1 MQLLKFDWNPIT
13 GIDIVGNFKLHF
25 YSLMWVVAFILGWYI
40 MKRIFTKEKVSI
52 DYLDPLFI
60 YTVLATMLG
69 ARLGHVLFY
78 QSELISQ
85 DFFSIFLPFKFKGG
99 FEFTGFQGLASHGAA
114 IGIIVGMYLYRKKYK
129 YKSLLWILDRIVITV
144 ASGAVFIRIG
154 NFINSEIIGNVV
166 KNQDFPLGVR
176 FVQNYYGAINQRRDI
191 TQETGIRNVKKAYA
205 AVTENPKF
213 QNLLDAVPYRHP
225 SQLYESFCYIF
236 VFLILWYFY
245 AKTPKKDQSGFLFG
259 LFLVLL
265 WTIRFFIEFTKE
277 PQGEEYINWAGL
289 NTGQWLSI
297 PFVIIGLYF
306 MFVYKPK
313 TTNA

>member
-1 MQLLKFDWNPIT
+1 MQVLKFDWNPIT

-25 YSLMWVVAFILGWYI
+25 YSLMWVIAFILGWYI
-40 MKRIFTKEKVSI
+40 MKRIFTKEKISL

-78 QSELISQ
+78 QSELISE

-114 IGIIVGMYLYRKKYK
+114 IGIIIGMYLYRKKYK
-129 YKSLLWILDRIVITV
+129 YKSLLWILDRVVISV

-154 NFINSEIIGNVV
+154 NFINSEIIGKVTDSN
-166 KNQDFPLGVR
+166 FGVR
-176 FVQNYYGAINQRRDI
+176 FIQDYYYKNQI
-191 TQETGIRNVKKAYA
+191 TQLTGIKDVKKAYA
-205 AVTENPKF
+205 AVTDNP
-213 QNLLDAVPYRHP
+213 QLAELLEAVPYRHP
-225 SQLYESFCYIF
+225 AQLYESFSYIF

-245 AKTPKKDQSGFLFG
+245 TKTPKKDQTGFLFG
-259 LFLVLL
+259 LFLILL
-265 WTIRFFIEFTKE
+265 WTIRFFVEFVKE
-277 PQGEEYINWAGL
+277 PQGEEYINWFGL

-297 PFVIIGLYF
+297 PFILIGLYF

-313 TTNA
+313 TSVK

>member
-1 MQLLKFDWNPIT
+1 MHALKFDWNPVT
-13 GIDIVGNFKLHF
+13 GIDIIGNFKLHF
-25 YSLMWVVAFILGWYI
+25 YSLMWVIAFIIGWYI
-40 MKRIFTKEKVSI
+40 MKRIFTKEKISL

-114 IGIIVGMYLYRKKYK
+114 IGIIIGMYLYRKKYN
-129 YKSLLWILDRIVITV
+129 YKSLLWVLDRVVISV

-154 NFINSEIIGNVV
+154 NFINSEIIGKVTESN
-166 KNQDFPLGVR
+166 FGVR
-176 FVQNYYGAINQRRDI
+176 FIQDQYHKSHI
-191 TQETGIRNVKKAYA
+191 TQLTGIKDVQEAYN
-205 AVTENPKF
+205 AVTDNPQF
-213 QNLLDAVPYRHP
+213 AELLEKVPYRHP
-225 SQLYESFCYIF
+225 AQLYESFCYIF
-236 VFLILWYFY
+236 VFIILWYFY
-245 AKTPKKDQSGFLFG
+245 SKTKKREQTGFLFG
-259 LFLVLL
+259 LFLILL
-265 WTIRFFIEFTKE
+265 WTIRFFVEFTKE
-277 PQGEEYINWAGL
+277 PQGDEYINWAGL

-297 PFVIIGLYF
+297 PFILIGLYF

-313 TTNA
+313 TAVK

>member
-40 MKRIFTKEKVSI
+40 MKRIFTKEKISI

-114 IGIIVGMYLYRKKYK
+114 IGIIIGMYLYRRKYK
-129 YKSLLWILDRIVITV
+129 YKSILWILDRIVIPV
-144 ASGAVFIRIG
+144 ASGAIFIRIG
-154 NFINSEIIGNVV
+154 NFINSEIIG
-166 KNQDFPLGVR
+166 KASGDFPLGVR
-176 FVQNYYGAINQRRDI
+176 FIQDQYYKRDI
-191 TQETGIRNVKKAYA
+191 VQRTGIKDVQEAYN
-205 AVTENPKF
+205 AVTENPQF
-213 QNLLDAVPYRHP
+213 QNLLEAVPYRHP

-245 AKTPKKDQSGFLFG
+245 SKTTKKDQSGFLFG

-277 PQGEEYINWAGL
+277 PQGEEYINWFSL

-297 PFVIIGLYF
+297 PFVLVGLYF

-313 TTNA
+313 MANK

>member
-1 MQLLKFDWNPIT
+1 MHLLKFDWNPIT

-25 YSLMWVVAFILGWYI
+25 YSVMWIVAFILGWYI
-40 MKRIFTKEKVSI
+40 MKRIFTKEKVSL

-78 QSELISQ
+78 QSELITE
-85 DFFSIFLPFKFKGG
+85 DFLSIFLPIRTKPS

-114 IGIIVGMYLYRKKYK
+114 IGIIIGMYLYRKKYT
-129 YKSLLWILDRIVITV
+129 YKSILWILDRIVIPV
-144 ASGAVFIRIG
+144 ASGAIFIRIG
-154 NFINSEIIGNVV
+154 NFINSEIIG
-166 KNQDFPLGVR
+166 KASGEFPLGVR
-176 FVQNYYGAINQRRDI
+176 FIQDQYYKSEIMQR
-191 TQETGIRNVKKAYA
+191 TGIKDVQKAYN
-205 AVTENPKF
+205 AVTENPQF

-245 AKTPKKDQSGFLFG
+245 SKTAKKDQPGFLFG
-259 LFLVLL
+259 LFLILL

-277 PQGEEYINWAGL
+277 PQGDEYINWLNL

-297 PFVIIGLYF
+297 PFILIGLYF
-306 MFVYKPK
+306 MFMYKPK
-313 TTNA
+313 TASK